1 MGFLDIINHLLN
13 FAAPAAFVAL
23 WMVLVVRFIWKK
35 RQISDAFIRQF
46 AIIFVVNLAVLV
58 AGLWYFERD
67 GKMATYLAMV
77 LASAAVQWFR
87 IRGWKP

>member
-13 FAAPAAFVAL
+13 FVAPAAFVAF
-23 WMVLVVRFIWKK
+23 WMVLVVRFAWKK
-35 RQISDAFIRQF
+35 KQISDAIIKQF

-58 AGLWYFERD
+58 VGLWYFERD

-77 LASAAVQWFR
+77 LVSAAVQWVR
-87 IRGWKP
+87 IRGWRP